1 MELGQVLVSLGFISE
16 EELAQAQAR
25 RLNLDYLELTET
37 DVGPE
42 AVSLV
47 PEKLLRRHGALPL
60 YREDGRLIVAMTD
73 PTDIYALDDLRMSCR
88 CSVVP
93 VVTTEANLQ
102 RVQTMVFSA
111 SDQVTE
117 ILEAATE
124 EEAEDEG
131 EIELGA
137 ETDAYEAPVVRLV
150 NSILQRAVAEEASDV
165 HLEPQGQRLE
175 VLLRVDGML
184 REFMSVTPNLR
195 SGVVARLKILGDLGI
210 AENRLPQDGPFS
222 VRLGEKKVDIW
233 VATLPTIFGEEM
245 VLRLLDT
252 SNLLTDLT
260 QLGFAPQDLAR
271 YRGVFERPYGTI
283 LITGPTGSGKTTT
296 LYATLNVLNSPERKI
311 ITIEDPVEYRM
322 RG

>member
-1 MELGQVLVSLGFISE
+1 
-16 EELAQAQAR
+16 
-25 RLNLDYLELTET
+25 
-37 DVGPE
+37 
-42 AVSLV
+42 
-47 PEKLLRRHGALPL
+47 
-60 YREDGRLIVAMTD
+60 MTD

-175 VLLRVDGML
+175 VLLR
-184 REFMSVTPNLR
+184 
-195 SGVVARLKILGDLGI
+195 
-210 AENRLPQDGPFS
+210 
-222 VRLGEKKVDIW
+222 
-233 VATLPTIFGEEM
+233 
-245 VLRLLDT
+245 
-252 SNLLTDLT
+252 
-260 QLGFAPQDLAR
+260 
-271 YRGVFERPYGTI
+271 
-283 LITGPTGSGKTTT
+283 
-296 LYATLNVLNSPERKI
+296 
-311 ITIEDPVEYRM
+311 
-322 RG
+322 